1 MIQVHTDGSIQEKN
15 PGGVACWGWIAF
27 EDVATPLSK
36 PYLERIRIGYGY
48 GIACEGEG
56 ATSNVA
62 EYQAVI
68 EALTWLAEHCP
79 GSRIMIV
86 SDSQL
91 VVYQLTGKYGVS
103 KEHLKALR
111 DRVRGMMSKFA
122 EVRFT
127 WVPREQNTQADELS
141 RRAYLERKAG

>member
-1 MIQVHTDGSIQEKN
+1 MIRIYTDGSIQEKN

-27 EDVATPLSK
+27 EDVPGRTNMSSEVA
-36 PYLERIRIGYGY
+36 RGY

-62 EYQAVI
+62 EYHAVL
-68 EALTWLAEHCP
+68 EALKAMAVKRPNTKVVV
-79 GSRIMIV
+79 M

-103 KEHLKALR
+103 ANHLRKLR
-111 DRVRGMMSKFA
+111 DATLALGGSFEAVEF
-122 EVRFT
+122 V
-127 WVPREQNTQADELS
+127 WIPREQNTEADALS
-141 RRAYLERKAG
+141 RKAYEERRLR